1 MKGIILIGNS
11 LRDAI
16 KSLTRNISLS
26 FASFLCMALTLTM
39 IAVVLIIVLNIQY
52 VIFHLEKEIDITVYL
67 EQSISSDEIIS
78 LEEQIKNISNVD
90 TVDFVSKETWKELV
104 MDESDFLN
112 NTLNILGENPLL
124 DSFDIHLK
132 NLHLLSDTALK
143 LEQIEGVFKVE
154 YGQNF
159 AQVIIEVFDAVK
171 ISASL
176 IAFILI
182 LATFLLINNT
192 IKLTIFSRKEEIE
205 IMRLVGSSNL
215 AIRIPFVFEGI
226 LIGFFSSL
234 LPIILIMYSYLL
246 FHEKIPIILIM
257 YSYLLFHEKISH
269 IALFQTIAFIPPM
282 PFLIYLAIVLI
293 LLGILFGMISS
304 FNAVRK
310 YLKI

>member
-1 MKGIILIGNS
+1 MKGFILFGNS

-16 KSLTRNISLS
+16 KSLTRNIGLS

-67 EQSISSDEIIS
+67 EQNISSEEIIG
-78 LEEQIKNISNVD
+78 LEEQIKNMSNVD
-90 TVDFVSKETWKELV
+90 TVEFVSKETWKELV
-104 MDESDFLN
+104 TDDSDFLN

-132 NLHLLSDTALK
+132 DLRLLSDTAVK
-143 LEQIEGVFKVE
+143 LEQIEGVFKVD

-159 AQVIIEVFDAVK
+159 IQVIIEVFDAVK
-171 ISASL
+171 ISAFIL
-176 IAFILI
+176 ACILI

-246 FHEKIPIILIM
+246 FHEKI
-257 YSYLLFHEKISH
+257 SH

>member
-143 LEQIEGVFKVE
+143 LEQIEGVFKVD

-215 AIRIPFVFEGI
+215 AIRLPFVFEGI

-234 LPIILIMYSYLL
+234 
-246 FHEKIPIILIM
+246 IPIILIM
-257 YSYLLFHEKISH
+257 YSYLLFHEKIGH
-269 IALFQTIAFIPPM
+269 IALFQTISFISPM

-293 LLGILFGMISS
+293 LYGILFGMFSS

>member
-1 MKGIILIGNS
+1 MKGFILFGNS

-16 KSLTRNISLS
+16 KSLTRNIGLS

-67 EQSISSDEIIS
+67 EQNISSEEIIS
-78 LEEQIKNISNVD
+78 LEEQIKNMSNVD
-90 TVDFVSKETWKELV
+90 TVEFVSKETWKELV
-104 MDESDFLN
+104 TDDSDFLN

-132 NLHLLSDTALK
+132 DLRLLSDTAVK
-143 LEQIEGVFKVE
+143 LEQIEGVFKVD

-159 AQVIIEVFDAVK
+159 IQVIIEVFDAVK
-171 ISASL
+171 ISAFIL
-176 IAFILI
+176 ACILI

-246 FHEKIPIILIM
+246 FHEKI
-257 YSYLLFHEKISH
+257 SH

-304 FNAVRK
+304 FNVVRK

>member
-1 MKGIILIGNS
+1 MKVFILFGNS

-16 KSLTRNISLS
+16 KSLTRNIGLS

-67 EQSISSDEIIS
+67 EQNISSEEIIG

-90 TVDFVSKETWKELV
+90 TVEFVSKETWKELV
-104 MDESDFLN
+104 TDDSDFLN

-132 NLHLLSDTALK
+132 DLRLLSDTAVK
-143 LEQIEGVFKVE
+143 LEQIEGVFKVD

-159 AQVIIEVFDAVK
+159 IQVIIEVFDAVK
-171 ISASL
+171 ISAFIL
-176 IAFILI
+176 ACILI

-226 LIGFFSSL
+226 FIGFFSSL

-246 FHEKIPIILIM
+246 FHEKI
-257 YSYLLFHEKISH
+257 SH
-269 IALFQTIAFIPPM
+269 IVLFQTIAFIPPM

-304 FNAVRK
+304 FNAVWK

>member
-1 MKGIILIGNS
+1 MKGFILFGNS

-16 KSLTRNISLS
+16 KSLTRNIGLS

-67 EQSISSDEIIS
+67 EQNISSEEIIG

-90 TVDFVSKETWKELV
+90 TVEFVSKETWKELV
-104 MDESDFLN
+104 TDDSDFLN

-132 NLHLLSDTALK
+132 DLRLLSDTAVK
-143 LEQIEGVFKVE
+143 LEQIEGVFKVD

-159 AQVIIEVFDAVK
+159 IQVIIEVFDAVK
-171 ISASL
+171 ISAFIL
-176 IAFILI
+176 ACILI

-246 FHEKIPIILIM
+246 FHEKIG
-257 YSYLLFHEKISH
+257 H
-269 IALFQTIAFIPPM
+269 IALFQTISFISPM

-293 LLGILFGMISS
+293 LYGILFGMFSS

>member
-67 EQSISSDEIIS
+67 EQSISSDEIIN

-143 LEQIEGVFKVE
+143 LEQIEGVFKVD

-215 AIRIPFVFEGI
+215 AIRLPFVFEGI

-234 LPIILIMYSYLL
+234 
-246 FHEKIPIILIM
+246 IPIILIM
-257 YSYLLFHEKISH
+257 YSYLLFHEKIGH
-269 IALFQTIAFIPPM
+269 IALFQTISFISPM

-293 LLGILFGMISS
+293 LYGILFGMFSS

>member
-1 MKGIILIGNS
+1 MKGFILFGNS

-16 KSLTRNISLS
+16 KSLTRNIGLS

-67 EQSISSDEIIS
+67 EQNISSEEIIS
-78 LEEQIKNISNVD
+78 LEEQIKNMSNVD
-90 TVDFVSKETWKELV
+90 TVEFVSKETWKELV
-104 MDESDFLN
+104 TDDSDFLN

-132 NLHLLSDTALK
+132 DLRLLSDTAVK
-143 LEQIEGVFKVE
+143 LEQIEGVFKVD

-159 AQVIIEVFDAVK
+159 IQVIIEVFDAVK
-171 ISASL
+171 ISAFIL
-176 IAFILI
+176 ACILI

-246 FHEKIPIILIM
+246 FHEKI
-257 YSYLLFHEKISH
+257 SH
-269 IALFQTIAFIPPM
+269 IVLFQTIAFIPPM

-304 FNAVRK
+304 FNAVWK

>member
-1 MKGIILIGNS
+1 MNNP
-11 LRDAI
+11 I
-16 KSLTRNISLS
+16 KSLTRNIGLS

-67 EQSISSDEIIS
+67 EQNISSEEIIS
-78 LEEQIKNISNVD
+78 LEEQIKNMSNVD
-90 TVDFVSKETWKELV
+90 TVEFVSKETWKELV
-104 MDESDFLN
+104 TDDSDFLN

-132 NLHLLSDTALK
+132 DLRLLSDTAVK
-143 LEQIEGVFKVE
+143 LEQIEGVFKVD

-159 AQVIIEVFDAVK
+159 IQVIIEVFDAVK
-171 ISASL
+171 ISAFIL
-176 IAFILI
+176 ACILI

-246 FHEKIPIILIM
+246 FHEKI
-257 YSYLLFHEKISH
+257 SH

>member
-1 MKGIILIGNS
+1 MKGFILFGNS

-16 KSLTRNISLS
+16 KSLTRNIGLS

-67 EQSISSDEIIS
+67 EQNISSEEIIG

-90 TVDFVSKETWKELV
+90 TVEFVSKETWKELV
-104 MDESDFLN
+104 TDDSDFLN

-132 NLHLLSDTALK
+132 DLRLLSDTAVK
-143 LEQIEGVFKVE
+143 LEQIEDVFKVD

-159 AQVIIEVFDAVK
+159 IQVIIEVFDAVK
-171 ISASL
+171 ISAFIL
-176 IAFILI
+176 ACILI

-246 FHEKIPIILIM
+246 FHEKI
-257 YSYLLFHEKISH
+257 SH
-269 IALFQTIAFIPPM
+269 IVLFQTIAFIPPL

-293 LLGILFGMISS
+293 LLGILFGRISS
-304 FNAVRK
+304 FNVVRK

>member
-1 MKGIILIGNS
+1 MKGFILFGNS

-16 KSLTRNISLS
+16 KSLTRNIGLS

-67 EQSISSDEIIS
+67 EQNISSEEIIS
-78 LEEQIKNISNVD
+78 LEEQIKNMSNVD
-90 TVDFVSKETWKELV
+90 TVEFVSKETWKELV
-104 MDESDFLN
+104 TDDSDFLN

-132 NLHLLSDTALK
+132 DLRLLSDTAVK
-143 LEQIEGVFKVE
+143 LEQIEGVFKVD

-159 AQVIIEVFDAVK
+159 IQVIIEVFDAVK
-171 ISASL
+171 ISAFIL
-176 IAFILI
+176 ACILI

-246 FHEKIPIILIM
+246 FHEKI
-257 YSYLLFHEKISH
+257 SH

>member
-1 MKGIILIGNS
+1 MKVFILFGNS

-16 KSLTRNISLS
+16 KSLTRNIGLS

-67 EQSISSDEIIS
+67 EQNISSEEIIG

-90 TVDFVSKETWKELV
+90 TVEFVSKETWKELV
-104 MDESDFLN
+104 TDDSDFLN

-132 NLHLLSDTALK
+132 DLRLLSDTAVK
-143 LEQIEGVFKVE
+143 LEQIEGVFKVD

-159 AQVIIEVFDAVK
+159 IQVIIEVFDAVK
-171 ISASL
+171 ISAFIL
-176 IAFILI
+176 ACILI

-215 AIRIPFVFEGI
+215 AIRLPFVFEGI

-234 LPIILIMYSYLL
+234 
-246 FHEKIPIILIM
+246 IPIILIM
-257 YSYLLFHEKISH
+257 YSYLLFHEKIGH
-269 IALFQTIAFIPPM
+269 IALFQTISFISPM

-293 LLGILFGMISS
+293 LYGILFGMFSS

>member
-1 MKGIILIGNS
+1 
-11 LRDAI
+11 
-16 KSLTRNISLS
+16 
-26 FASFLCMALTLTM
+26 MALTLTM

-67 EQSISSDEIIS
+67 EQNISSEEIIS
-78 LEEQIKNISNVD
+78 LEEQIKNMSNVD
-90 TVDFVSKETWKELV
+90 TVEFVSKETWKELV
-104 MDESDFLN
+104 TDDSDFLN

-132 NLHLLSDTALK
+132 DLRLLSDTAVK
-143 LEQIEGVFKVE
+143 LEQIEGVFKVD

-159 AQVIIEVFDAVK
+159 IQVIIEVFDAVK
-171 ISASL
+171 ISAFIL
-176 IAFILI
+176 ACILI

-246 FHEKIPIILIM
+246 FHEKI
-257 YSYLLFHEKISH
+257 SH

>member
-1 MKGIILIGNS
+1 MKGFILFGNS

-16 KSLTRNISLS
+16 KSLTRNIGLS

-67 EQSISSDEIIS
+67 EQNISSEEIIG

-90 TVDFVSKETWKELV
+90 TVEFVSKETWKELV
-104 MDESDFLN
+104 TDDSDFLN

-132 NLHLLSDTALK
+132 DLRLLSDTAVK
-143 LEQIEGVFKVE
+143 LEQIEGVFKVD

-159 AQVIIEVFDAVK
+159 IQVIIEVFDAVK
-171 ISASL
+171 ISAFIL
-176 IAFILI
+176 ACILI

-246 FHEKIPIILIM
+246 FHEKI
-257 YSYLLFHEKISH
+257 SH
-269 IALFQTIAFIPPM
+269 IVLFQTIAFIPPM

-304 FNAVRK
+304 FNVVRK

>member
-1 MKGIILIGNS
+1 MKGFILFGNS

-16 KSLTRNISLS
+16 KSLTRNIGLS

-52 VIFHLEKEIDITVYL
+52 VIFYLEKEIDITVYL
-67 EQSISSDEIIS
+67 EQNISSEEIIS

-90 TVDFVSKETWKELV
+90 TVEFVSKETWKELV
-104 MDESDFLN
+104 MDDSDFLN

-132 NLHLLSDTALK
+132 DLRLLSDTALK
-143 LEQIEGVFKVE
+143 LEQIEGVYKVD

-171 ISASL
+171 ISVFIL
-176 IAFILI
+176 AFILI

-215 AIRIPFVFEGI
+215 AIRLPFVFEGI

-234 LPIILIMYSYLL
+234 
-246 FHEKIPIILIM
+246 IPIILIM
-257 YSYLLFHEKISH
+257 YSYLLFHEKIAH
-269 IALFQTIAFIPPM
+269 IALFQTVSFIPPM

-293 LLGILFGMISS
+293 LFGILFGMISS

>member
-1 MKGIILIGNS
+1 MKGFILFGNS

-16 KSLTRNISLS
+16 KSLTRNIGLS

-67 EQSISSDEIIS
+67 EQNISSEEIIG

-90 TVDFVSKETWKELV
+90 TVEFVSKETWKELV
-104 MDESDFLN
+104 TDDSDFLN

-132 NLHLLSDTALK
+132 DLRLLSDTAVK
-143 LEQIEGVFKVE
+143 LEQIEGVFKVD

-159 AQVIIEVFDAVK
+159 IQVIIEVFDAVK
-171 ISASL
+171 ISAFIL
-176 IAFILI
+176 ACILI

-246 FHEKIPIILIM
+246 FHEKI
-257 YSYLLFHEKISH
+257 SH

-304 FNAVRK
+304 FNVVRK

>member
-26 FASFLCMALTLTM
+26 FASFLCMAITLTM

-78 LEEQIKNISNVD
+78 LEEQIKNISNVN

-132 NLHLLSDTALK
+132 NLHLLSYTALK
-143 LEQIEGVFKVE
+143 LEQIEGVFKVD

-215 AIRIPFVFEGI
+215 AIRLPFVFEGI

-234 LPIILIMYSYLL
+234 
-246 FHEKIPIILIM
+246 IPIILIM
-257 YSYLLFHEKISH
+257 YSYLLFHEKIGH
-269 IALFQTIAFIPPM
+269 IALFQTISFISPM

-293 LLGILFGMISS
+293 LYGILFGMFSS